1 MLLFYR
7 LLYSL
12 NQCFQI

>member
-12 NQCFQI
+12 NQCF